1 MNPTV
6 HLTIPNPKKL
16 LPYGGSTEMKKP
28 ASPLLALVVTGV
40 ALFAACKSSPPPKA
54 PEPTPTPVPVS
65 TPTEVKNEQTFQPTP
80 TPEPKDNTLQEG
92 LDALNRKGYLKDVFF
107 DFDKAEVRA
116 DQRDALAGDADWLK
130 RYPTV
135 KFRIEGHCDERG
147 TSQYNLALGDKRAN
161 SAKDYLVS
169 LGIEASRVE
178 TVSYGKERPFAPGH
192 DESAW
197 AQNRRAHFVITAK

>member
-1 MNPTV
+1 MNPIV
-6 HLTIPNPKKL
+6 PLTIRKPKKM

-28 ASPLLALVVTGV
+28 ATARLLLVAGALAVVV
-40 ALFAACKSSPPPKA
+40 ACTPKPKPQAPP
-54 PEPTPTPVPVS
+54 PEPTPAPVA
-65 TPTEVKNEQTFQPTP
+65 TPTEIKNDQTFQPTP
-80 TPEPKDNTLQEG
+80 TPEPKDSTLQEG

-107 DFDKAEVRA
+107 DFDKADVRS
-116 DQRDALAGDADWLK
+116 DQRDALAGNADWLK
-130 RYPTV
+130 KYPTV

-161 SAKDYLVS
+161 SAKDYLIS
-169 LGIEASRVE
+169 LGVEASRVE